1 MMDTKKLLELVDNLD
16 FKICFIDKNTHG
28 QVNLETHEIKLNL
41 ETMLVEVL
49 VHELI
54 HIIHP
59 MLNKDKDEEIIDE
72 LTARTWKKL
81 TSKQIRLI
89 AKKILERRKK

>member
-1 MMDTKKLLELVDNLD
+1 MMDTKKLLELVDNLE
-16 FKICFIDKNTHG
+16 FKICWIDKNTHG
-28 QVNLETHEIKLNL
+28 DVNRNTHKIRLNV

-49 VHELI
+49 VHELM

-59 MLNKDKDEEIIDE
+59 MLDQDEDEEIIDE